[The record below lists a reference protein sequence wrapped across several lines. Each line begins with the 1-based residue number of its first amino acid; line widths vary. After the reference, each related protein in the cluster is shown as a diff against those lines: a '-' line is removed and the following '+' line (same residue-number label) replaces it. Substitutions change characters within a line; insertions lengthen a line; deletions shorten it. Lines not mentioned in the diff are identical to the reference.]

1 MKPSTFSIL
10 AGVVSIA
17 TTANGAQNDAESVWN
32 EAQLSYEKFTE
43 EFLVNATASNGSCN
57 KGNVRTRQRWD
68 DLSTDAKLE
77 YIRAVKC
84 LYSLPSTTDPLVAP
98 GAKTRVDDF
107 VYTHI
112 NQTNFV
118 HGSGIFL
125 PWHREYMWLYESALY
140 DECGFKGTGVPYWD
154 WFLHTDDQASSPVFD
169 SGPAGF
175 GGNGL
180 YIPHEASNDTL
191 VDVPGPVWV
200 DRDAG
205 TGGGCVVDGA
215 FANLTLTL
223 GPVVPADTPAD
234 DPYGLKGNPRCLKRD
249 FLQAQSSAH
258 LTFQQAADLL
268 ETTTYAEF
276 RPEVSSLPLYGVPFA
291 VKDNIDAEGFATTAV
306 CPSSPS
312 GKAASDAVVVRNFKS
327 AAAILIGKTNLDQF
341 ATGLVGTRSPYGAVP
356 NSFDLTRV
364 SGGSSS
370 GSAVVVARG
379 VVPFSLGTDTAGSGR
394 VPAGFNDIIGSK
406 PTRGALS
413 TTGVVPA
420 CRTLDCVS
428 IFALTV
434 EDAQLALS
442 VVEGYDPEDSCSRK
456 RPDLFHE
463 QGDTVFGHVGSVS
476 SPRLAIC
483 SNPNWFGCDGHH
495 PAYDKALEKAASLG
509 WILEP
514 IDFSLLFQLAQLL
527 YSGTWVAERYEAIRS
542 FIRTVDPQAMDPV
555 VHKIIKGAEK
565 FTAADAFA
573 GEYLRRDL
581 TRQIETAF
589 ASFDGILVPTT
600 PTFPTLEQLSLQPVE
615 ENSKLGTYTS
625 FVNFMDWSALS
636 FPAGFRPDG
645 LPFGLTLIANAW
657 QEPQLLE
664 LAHRFC

>member
-10 AGVVSIA
+10 AGIVSIT
-17 TTANGAQNDAESVWN
+17 TTANGARSDAEGVWN

-43 EFLVNATASNGSCN
+43 EFLANATTSNGSCN
-57 KGNVRTRQRWD
+57 KENVRSRQRWD
-68 DLSTDAKLE
+68 DLSTDARLE

-125 PWHREYMWLYESALY
+125 PWHREFMWLYESALY

-249 FLQAQSSAH
+249 FLQPQSSAH

-276 RPEVSSLPLYGVPFA
+276 RA
-291 VKDNIDAEGFATTAV
+291 AIDQDEMHPASHKFLGADGYDWY
-306 CPSSPS
+306 SSPNDPVFFLLHS
-312 GKAASDAVVVRNFKS
+312 QVDRIWSIWQTQEYHTRTNQVGGTVTFRNTPPS
-327 AAAILIGKTNLDQF
+327 ANATLD
-341 ATGLVGTRSPYGAVP
+341 TVLRM
-356 NSFDLTRV
+356 L
-364 SGGSSS
+364 
-370 GSAVVVARG
+370 
-379 VVPFSLGTDTAGSGR
+379 TAGPDVLFGE
-394 VPAGFNDIIGSK
+394 
-406 PTRGALS
+406 T
-413 TTGVVPA
+413 
-420 CRTLDCVS
+420 VS
-428 IFALTV
+428 
-434 EDAQLALS
+434 
-442 VVEGYDPEDSCSRK
+442 P
-456 RPDLFHE
+456 
-463 QGDTVFGHVGSVS
+463 
-476 SPRLAIC
+476 
-483 SNPNWFGCDGHH
+483 
-495 PAYDKALEKAASLG
+495 LEN
-509 WILEP
+509 
-514 IDFSLLFQLAQLL
+514 
-527 YSGTWVAERYEAIRS
+527 YCYRY
-542 FIRTVDPQAMDPV
+542 V
-555 VHKIIKGAEK
+555 
-565 FTAADAFA
+565 
-573 GEYLRRDL
+573 
-581 TRQIETAF
+581 
-589 ASFDGILVPTT
+589 
-600 PTFPTLEQLSLQPVE
+600 
-615 ENSKLGTYTS
+615 
-625 FVNFMDWSALS
+625 
-636 FPAGFRPDG
+636 
-645 LPFGLTLIANAW
+645 
-657 QEPQLLE
+657 
-664 LAHRFC
+664 